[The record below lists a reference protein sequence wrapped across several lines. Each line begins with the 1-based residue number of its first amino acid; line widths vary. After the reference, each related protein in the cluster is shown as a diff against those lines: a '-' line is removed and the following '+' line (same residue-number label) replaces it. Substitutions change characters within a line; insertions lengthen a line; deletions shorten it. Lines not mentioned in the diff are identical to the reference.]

1 MNTEKVCTHCHNRLC
16 LSKVPIFS
24 SLDKEDMF
32 KVSKFIT
39 HKEYKKG
46 EFIFQVGDK
55 IDSIII
61 VNKGSVKALKYT
73 VEGRE
78 QILHVFMEGDFFGE
92 KYLLNDETADFAV
105 EALKP
110 VKICILRK
118 EEFKELLYKYPE
130 VAIKIIGELGK
141 RMSQLEST
149 IKSIGVRSVDARIG
163 ELILEYAKEYGRKVP
178 DGTIITLPL
187 NREGI
192 ANYLGIARETLSR
205 KLSTLEDEG
214 IIKSIG
220 NKNILLLREDELK
233 LLSGIE
239 D

>member
-92 KYLLNDETADFAV
+92 KYLLNDETSDFAV

-118 EEFKELLYKYPE
+118 EEFKQLLYIYPDIA
-130 VAIKIIGELGK
+130 VKIIGELTK

-149 IKSIGVRSVDARIG
+149 IKSIAVRSVDTRIG
-163 ELILEYAKEYGRKVP
+163 ELILEYAKEYGENLD
-178 DGTIITLPL
+178 DGILINLPL
-187 NREGI
+187 TREGM

-205 KLSTLEDEG
+205 KLKVLEEEKV
-214 IIKSIG
+214 IKTVS
-220 NKNILLLREDELK
+220 NKKVFLINQKKLK
-233 LLSGIE
+233 DLCAIE
-239 D
+239 E